1 MGKGGHGGK
10 QRDLCVALYHR
21 LQTKKWV
28 KLSEFAKDLEISYDT
43 AFRWAESFSLIM
55 DLRIERGIAILGEG
69 EPDRPSARFSRDI
82 APGAGARKSSR
93 LGTPAGAGSLPHL
106 LHGKRHPQNC

>member
-21 LQTKKWV
+21 LQTRKQV
-28 KLSEFAKDLEISYDT
+28 RLRDFARDLEISYDT

-55 DLRIERGIAILGEG
+55 DLRIERGVAILGDD
-69 EPDRPSARFSRDI
+69 EPRRSA
-82 APGAGARKSSR
+82 
-93 LGTPAGAGSLPHL
+93 
-106 LHGKRHPQNC
+106 

>member
-21 LQTKKWV
+21 LQTKKRV
-28 KLSEFAKDLEISYDT
+28 KLSEFAEDLEISYDT

-55 DLRIERGIAILGEG
+55 DLRIERGVAILGGDGPEEG
-69 EPDRPSARFSRDI
+69 EPCGADRPATRRGSP
-82 APGAGARKSSR
+82 PGLRRCAVMTRTRA
-93 LGTPAGAGSLPHL
+93 
-106 LHGKRHPQNC
+106 QNC

>member
-21 LQTKKWV
+21 LQTRKRV
-28 KLSEFAKDLEISYDT
+28 KLSEFAADLEISYDT

-55 DLRIERGIAILGEG
+55 DLRIERGVAILGDE
-69 EPDRPSARFSRDI
+69 EPRRSA
-82 APGAGARKSSR
+82 
-93 LGTPAGAGSLPHL
+93 
-106 LHGKRHPQNC
+106 